1 MQTLAADVQ
10 GLRKGLDLTKTER
23 DKQPDNFIIFV
34 SFCDVTEL
42 STPFVP
48 WCILCQVFV
57 FSSLHNFHSAF
68 RILHFILFSLFYN
81 LAFAGFISILYAV
94 LLKKVF

>member
-23 DKQPDNFIIFV
+23 DKQPDNYIIFV
-34 SFCDVTEL
+34 SLCNVTEL
-42 STPFVP
+42 STPLVRS
-48 WCILCQVFV
+48 IVCQVFV

-68 RILHFILFSLFYN
+68 RILHFILFILFYN
-81 LAFAGFISILYAV
+81 LAFAVFISILYAV

>member
-42 STPFVP
+42 STLLLRSIV
-48 WCILCQVFV
+48 CQVFV
-57 FSSLHNFHSAF
+57 FSSLHNFHFAF
-68 RILHFILFSLFYN
+68 RILC
-81 LAFAGFISILYAV
+81 FAVCILY
-94 LLKKVF
+94 FSFYFTI

>member
-42 STPFVP
+42 STPLVP
-48 WCILCQVFV
+48 STVCQVFV
-57 FSSLHNFHSAF
+57 FTSFHDFHSAF
-68 RILHFILFSLFYN
+68 RILC
-81 LAFAGFISILYAV
+81 FAVCILY
-94 LLKKVF
+94 FSFCFTI